1 VSDSRRSGA
10 GQYVVTGAFGY
21 SGKYITSRLL
31 AAGKRV
37 RTPTDSP
44 QREHPFGTAVEPH
57 PYSFDRPDELARSLQ
72 GAEVLIN
79 TYWGAVRPHGLHAQ
93 SGGPEPLAPILC
105 CKAGRRRSSCPRQH
119 HQSFCG
125 VALALLPREGG
136 TRGGVT
142 GIRFVPCD
150 PETHGPF
157 WPEDILI
164 NNIAWMLRRF
174 RVFGVFGDGNYKL
187 QPIFVDDLAQ
197 LAVEAAASSQNLLRD
212 AIGPETFTYRELV
225 AVIGTAIGHE
235 RPILRVPPWFG
246 VAVGRLLGAAVGDV
260 VVTSEEVAGLMQ
272 NLLVTTSPPVG
283 STALSQWVLQHRE
296 ALGRRYS
303 NELARRRNR
312 HKTYEDLC
320 EGS

>member
-174 RVFGVFGDGNYKL
+174 PVFGVFGAGDYRL
-187 QPIFVDDLAQ
+187 QPIFVDDLAG
-197 LAVEAAASSQNLLRD
+197 LAVAAAAPGEDCVRD
-212 AIGPETFTYRELV
+212 AIGTETFTYRELV
-225 AVIGTAIGHE
+225 ELIGRAIGRE
-235 RPILRVPPWFG
+235 RSLVSIPPWLG
-246 VAVGRLLGAAVGDV
+246 LGIGRIVGAFVGDV
-260 VVTSEEVAGLMQ
+260 VVTREEVEGLMQ
-272 NLLVTTSPPVG
+272 GLLCTQSPPTG
-283 STALSQWVLQHRE
+283 RTMLSTWVAEHCDV
-296 ALGRRYS
+296 LGVHYS
-303 NELARRRNR
+303 SELARRRNR
-312 HKTYEDLC
+312 TRSYDDLRR
-320 EGS
+320 GG